1 MQKLTLQIAMQYYN
15 VYVFDATRCHILR
28 PKCIK
33 FDFRQGSQLA
43 LSEALEISVNFILY
57 LRGILLMGG
66 KEKKGEREMGRK
78 GMERRRNGI
87 RGKEVERGRGP

>member
-1 MQKLTLQIAMQYYN
+1 
-15 VYVFDATRCHILR
+15 
-28 PKCIK
+28 
-33 FDFRQGSQLA
+33 
-43 LSEALEISVNFILY
+43 
-57 LRGILLMGG
+57 MGG